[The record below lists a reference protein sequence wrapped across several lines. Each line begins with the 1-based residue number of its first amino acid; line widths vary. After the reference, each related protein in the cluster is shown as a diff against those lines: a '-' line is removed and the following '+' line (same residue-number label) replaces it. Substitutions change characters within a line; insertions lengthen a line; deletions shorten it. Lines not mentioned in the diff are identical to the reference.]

1 MSTKTRTR
9 VLSAV
14 ACLALFSPL
23 AFAQE
28 PESPQPS
35 GQQRQGPP
43 TGLSYELGVGTIAN
57 PAFQGASSYDTTVVP
72 YFDVRYSDAQGL
84 KYFGNVP
91 QGFGGYI
98 KRDRDGRGS
107 QNDWFVSLAPGFANR
122 DSDELVGID
131 EFGPS
136 AELRLG
142 WEFARGSWALGA
154 TVAQAVATGHEGAY
168 LDLNA
173 SWRKRL
179 GQRGFFSFGPR
190 IRIADRQYMNAFYGI
205 TPRESV
211 TSGLGVFEAGAGVES
226 VGVQGILSV
235 PLGER
240 WRLTTVAALTR
251 LQQDAA
257 DSTLT
262 REPNQGF
269 FLTAL
274 TRRF

>member
-1 MSTKTRTR
+1 MSTRTWMQM
-9 VLSAV
+9 LIAL
-14 ACLALFSPL
+14 ACVALFSPL
-23 AFAQE
+23 ALAQQ
-28 PESPQPS
+28 SQTSQSS
-35 GQQRQGPP
+35 GQQRQEPP
-43 TGLSYELGVGTIAN
+43 VGLSYELGFGAIVN
-57 PAFQGASSYDTTVVP
+57 PAFQGSSSYDTTIVP
-72 YFDVRYSDAQGL
+72 YFDVRYSDAKGL

-107 QNDWFVSLAPGFANR
+107 QNDWFISLAPGFANR

-142 WEFARGSWALGA
+142 WEFARGPWALGA
-154 TVAQAVATGHEGAY
+154 TIAQAVATGHEGAY

-179 GQRGFFSFGPR
+179 GQRGFFSLGPR
-190 IRIADRQYMNAFYGI
+190 IRIADRQYMDAFYGI

-211 TSGLGVFEAGAGVES
+211 TSGLAAFEAGAGIES
-226 VGVQGILSV
+226 VGVQGVLSV
-235 PLGER
+235 PLGDR
-240 WRLTTVAALTR
+240 WRFTTVAVLTR

-257 DSTLT
+257 DSTLI